1 MAGEGDRQDRKEAT
15 RLFVAAAVAL
25 ILLVLMGFAGLTY
38 FTGMM
43 GEADPFSAGLGLK
56 NAALISFAVSF
67 VAILVMAVVSGGD
80 AIFGELPF
88 TIAGFLIFFVIF
100 WLMIAWIF

>member
-1 MAGEGDRQDRKEAT
+1 MPSAHDDRDHKET
-15 RLFVAAAVAL
+15 RLLLAAAVAL
-25 ILLVLMGFAGLTY
+25 ILLVAIVWGGFYY
-38 FTGMM
+38 FV
-43 GEADPFSAGLGLK
+43 EYANFWDPFAAGLGLK
-56 NAALISFAVSF
+56 NAALISFGVSLAV
-67 VAILVMAVVSGGD
+67 ILVMAVVSGGD

>member
-1 MAGEGDRQDRKEAT
+1 MPSRQDDHDRKDAA
-15 RLFVAAAVAL
+15 RLLLAAAVA
-25 ILLVLMGFAGLTY
+25 ILLLIAIGGVGIYLIIGMGDS
-38 FTGMM
+38 
-43 GEADPFSAGLGLK
+43 DPFAAGRGLK
-56 NAALISFAVSF
+56 GAAIVSF
-67 VAILVMAVVSGGD
+67 GVSLVLILVMAIVSGGD

>member
-1 MAGEGDRQDRKEAT
+1 MPSPQDQRDRKEAA
-15 RLFVAAAVAL
+15 RLLLAAAVA
-25 ILLVLMGFAGLTY
+25 ILLLIVIGGVGIYFIMGI
-38 FTGMM
+38 
-43 GEADPFSAGLGLK
+43 GEWDPFSAGLGLK
-56 NAALISFAVSF
+56 NAAIVSF
-67 VAILVMAVVSGGD
+67 GVSLAVILVMAIVSGGD

>member
-25 ILLVLMGFAGLTY
+25 ILLVLMGLAGLYY

-43 GEADPFSAGLGLK
+43 GDSDPFSAGLGLK

>member
-1 MAGEGDRQDRKEAT
+1 MPGDGDRRDRQDAT
-15 RLFVAAAVAL
+15 RLFVAAAIAL
-25 ILLVLMGFAGLTY
+25 VLLVAMGAAGLYY
-38 FTGMM
+38 FTEMLGSS
-43 GEADPFSAGLGLK
+43 DPFSEGLGLK

-67 VAILVMAVVSGGD
+67 AAILVMTVASGGD

>member
-1 MAGEGDRQDRKEAT
+1 MPSAEDRRDRKEAT
-15 RLFVAAAVAL
+15 RLVLAASIAL
-25 ILLVLMGFAGLTY
+25 LLLIAIGGAGLY
-38 FTGMM
+38 YLVGL
-43 GEADPFSAGLGLK
+43 GDSDPFSAGLGLK
-56 NAALISFAVSF
+56 NAALISFGVSF

-88 TIAGFLIFFVIF
+88 TIVGFLVFFVIF

>member
-1 MAGEGDRQDRKEAT
+1 MPSTSDRHDRNEAL
-15 RLFVAAAVAL
+15 RLFVVAAIALLLLLAV
-25 ILLVLMGFAGLTY
+25 GGAGLY
-38 FTGMM
+38 YLVELGDS
-43 GEADPFSAGLGLK
+43 DPFSQGLGLK

-67 VAILVMAVVSGGD
+67 VAILIMAVVSGGD

-88 TIAGFLIFFVIF
+88 TILGFLIFFLIF

>member
-43 GEADPFSAGLGLK
+43 GDSDPFSAGLGLK

>member
-1 MAGEGDRQDRKEAT
+1 MGESDRQDRKEVT
-15 RLFVAAAVAL
+15 KLFVAVAVAL
-25 ILLVLMGFAGLTY
+25 VLLVLLGLGGVYYLTSAMGAS
-38 FTGMM
+38 
-43 GEADPFSAGLGLK
+43 DPFSAGLGLK
-56 NAALISFAVSF
+56 NAALISFAVSLT
-67 VAILVMAVVSGGD
+67 VILVMAVASGGD